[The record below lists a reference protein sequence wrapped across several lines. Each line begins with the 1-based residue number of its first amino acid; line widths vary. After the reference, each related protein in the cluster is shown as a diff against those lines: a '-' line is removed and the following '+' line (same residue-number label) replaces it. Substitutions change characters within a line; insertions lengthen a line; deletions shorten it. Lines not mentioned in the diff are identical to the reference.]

1 MSSFPSP
8 LKSAATKLFPLN
20 VTFVVNP
27 LFVTV
32 TMDEMKFDAK
42 GAVKLPPGKP
52 NIITLG
58 GGGKICPLLD
68 PPAPRPATSN
78 LPSPLKSPTAPLACT
93 VPSLVG
99 MVRNVPSPFPS
110 KAVLSDEIRSGSKS
124 PLKSATTNGAGTP
137 AVEIAGTGV
146 SMPPKDPL
154 PWLISTSTAYTLN
167 GLPPVT
173 GLVVRALTATAR
185 SSLPSPVKS
194 AATRELTPLLL
205 FAGSTLARK
214 LTGMLEGALKV
225 PSPLPYRMLSAVT
238 PAPKATTM
246 SGFPSPLKSP
256 TTTEVGFPMARTVLA
271 A

>member
-110 KAVLSDEIRSGSKS
+110 KTVLSDEIRSGSKS

-173 GLVVRALTATAR
+173 GLVVRALTAI
-185 SSLPSPVKS
+185 
-194 AATRELTPLLL
+194 
-205 FAGSTLARK
+205 AGSTLARK
-214 LTGMLEGALKV
+214 LPGMLEGALKV

-246 SGFPSPLKSP
+246 SDFPSPLKSP